1 MHQHAGLLA
10 AGDSMGVGILLALS
24 TGDHH
29 FNVTAFEGLQILR
42 GDLFLQ
48 RHQSVETILDHIV
61 RHLFH
66 LGGRRART
74 RRVDK
79 SECGREPRLTHDI
92 QGLLEILFGLSGE
105 ADDDVGGNLRIR
117 HGLTH
122 LLQNRHELG
131 CAVGTAHGPQ
141 NLVGA

>member
-1 MHQHAGLLA
+1 
-10 AGDSMGVGILLALS
+10 MGVGILLALRAS
-24 TGDHH
+24 NHH
-29 FNVTAFEGLQILR
+29 FNITPLKGLQILR

-61 RHLFH
+61 RYLFH
-66 LGGRRART
+66 FGGRRAGA
-74 RRVDK
+74 RRVDE

-105 ADDDVGGNLRIR
+105 ADDDVSGNLRIR

>member
-1 MHQHAGLLA
+1 MSKVRVGDEIVATGMGDGGRHEVANLRHGLTLGHADMHQHAGLLA

-61 RHLFH
+61 RHLFSP
-66 LGGRRART
+66 GKPT
-74 RRVDK
+74 MMSV
-79 SECGREPRLTHDI
+79 
-92 QGLLEILFGLSGE
+92 EICASGM
-105 ADDDVGGNLRIR
+105 A
-117 HGLTH
+117 
-122 LLQNRHELG
+122 
-131 CAVGTAHGPQ
+131 
-141 NLVGA
+141 